1 MRPAGILMI
10 PRRERE
16 SGPMDRKSGSIL
28 VLVTLMVTLFSGAG
42 FFSGMASG
50 MAAEPAAGDEESETN
65 AVARMPSPAAPD
77 TVHTNLWLTEALM
90 GEIITSFINV
100 LPPEPAAVLLVNKG
114 GRDMDD
120 IFGSVASGLLG
131 ELGHQTFVVAG
142 DSTFQAPVD
151 FILDYKVIGVE
162 LSYPEVGR
170 TLGIWQ
176 SWVARDVSVTASVD
190 LADADSGRLLFK
202 DIVTRRFSDRV
213 DNDDFDDV
221 ESQLYD
227 FTTAETSGSGWK
239 NRMEEIVVLGVL
251 VGLIAVYFS
260 NTGN

>member
-1 MRPAGILMI
+1 
-10 PRRERE
+10 
-16 SGPMDRKSGSIL
+16 MDREPGSKLLI
-28 VLVTLMVTLFSGAG
+28 VTLMVVLFCGAG
-42 FFSGMASG
+42 FSYGT
-50 MAAEPAAGDEESETN
+50 AAGDEESDTP
-65 AVARMPSPAAPD
+65 AVVRMPAPAAPD
-77 TVHTNLWLTEALM
+77 TVRTNLWLTEALM
-90 GEIITSFINV
+90 GEIVTSFTKF
-100 LPPEPAAVLLVNKG
+100 LPPDPSAVLLVNQG

-120 IFGSVASGLLG
+120 IFGGVAAGILS

-151 FILDYKVIGVE
+151 FIFNYKVIGVE

-176 SWVARDVSVTASVD
+176 RWVARDVSVTASVD
-190 LADADSGRLLFK
+190 LADADSGQLLFK

-213 DNDDFDDV
+213 DDDDFADV
-221 ESQLYD
+221 ESHLYD
-227 FTTAETSGSGWK
+227 FTSAETSGSGWK
-239 NRMEEIVVLGVL
+239 NRMEEIVVLGTL

>member
-1 MRPAGILMI
+1 
-10 PRRERE
+10 
-16 SGPMDRKSGSIL
+16 MDRKSGSTL
-28 VLVTLMVTLFSGAG
+28 VLVTLIVALFACAG
-42 FFSGMASG
+42 FSSGI
-50 MAAEPAAGDEESETN
+50 AAGEEESDTN
-65 AVARMPSPAAPD
+65 AVVRMPAPAAPD
-77 TVHTNLWLTEALM
+77 TVRTNLWLTEALM
-90 GEIITSFINV
+90 GEIVTSFARV
-100 LPPEPAAVLLVNKG
+100 LPSEPSGVLLVNLG

-120 IFGSVASGLLG
+120 IFGSVAVGILSD
-131 ELGHQTFVVAG
+131 LGHQTFVVAG
-142 DSTFQAPVD
+142 DSTVQDPVD
-151 FILDYKVIGVE
+151 FICEYKVVGIE

-176 SWVARDVSVTASVD
+176 RWIARDVSVTASIDV
-190 LADADSGRLLFK
+190 ADADSGRLLFK

-239 NRMEEIVVLGVL
+239 NRMEEIVVLGTL
-251 VGLIAVYFS
+251 VALIAVYFS